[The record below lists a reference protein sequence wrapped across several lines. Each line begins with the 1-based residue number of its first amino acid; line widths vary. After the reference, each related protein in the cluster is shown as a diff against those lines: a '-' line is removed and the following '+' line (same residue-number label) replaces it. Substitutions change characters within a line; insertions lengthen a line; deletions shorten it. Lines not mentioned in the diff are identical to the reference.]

1 MTLDRTLT
9 QKCASAMLLGS
20 MALAALPCLAQT
32 TAPADAPAAFNADA
46 GNAYRESPR
55 YLLMGTN
62 GRAVRAEDFR
72 ERFQLIAFGFVSC
85 PDVCP
90 TTMAAMQQVL
100 VELGEQ
106 AKHLQPIFIT
116 VDPQRDTLEVLGA
129 YTANFDKRIL
139 GLTGSAELVRFAA
152 NNFKVE
158 YTKVQEPGAGPNVY
172 TMDHTAGL
180 FLLGPDG
187 QLLKKFAERTPA
199 QDISAQIKT
208 WMNENSRLELSKPK
222 PKP

>member
-1 MTLDRTLT
+1 MNLYRTLV
-9 QKCASAMLLGS
+9 QNFFPVLLLGNLS
-20 MALAALPCLAQT
+20 LASLPSASQPAKLADS
-32 TAPADAPAAFNADA
+32 PATSASEVVKT
-46 GNAYRESPR
+46 GRESPR

-62 GRAVRAEDFR
+62 GRSVMAEDFR

-90 TTMAAMQQVL
+90 TTLAEMQQVL
-100 VELGEQ
+100 AALGEQ

-116 VDPQRDTLEVLGA
+116 IDPQRDTVDVLKA

-139 GLTGSAELVRFAA
+139 GLTGSEALVRFAA
-152 NNFKVE
+152 NSFNVQ
-158 YTKVQEPGAGPNVY
+158 YTKVQEPGAGTNVY

-187 QLLKKFAERTPA
+187 QMLKKFGYSTPVK
-199 QDISAQIKT
+199 DIVDNISK
-208 WMNENSRLELSKPK
+208 WMSIGIW
-222 PKP
+222 